1 MRASCSTI
9 ESVKSLSAIARFD
22 IPVAG
27 GKLAL
32 FRLDDGPGTAEPV
45 IAVHGITANS
55 HAWLAVD
62 RALQGRAA
70 LLAVDLRGRGASSE
84 LPGPYGMAAYAADLL
99 AVLDACG
106 LERAVLVGHS
116 LGAYAVARFAAD
128 HPERVRAAVLA
139 DGGLTDPAIQN
150 VDPEPFLAAF
160 LGPALARLEMTFADR
175 QAYHDWWRSHPALAG
190 SDVLDSDLIAYADH
204 DLGGSA
210 PELRSTVA
218 KEAVRADAHELF
230 EMGKPAHQLAVPV
243 EMLRAPRGLQNEP
256 TPMIAAEL
264 AAAWVAEAPDRRR
277 VSEVPDVNHYTL
289 VMGASGAG
297 AVAQAIVR
305 ALATPSDD
313 PALRSAR

>member
-1 MRASCSTI
+1 
-9 ESVKSLSAIARFD
+9 LSATARFD

-27 GKLAL
+27 GTLAL
-32 FRLDDGPGTAEPV
+32 FRLGTGPGTAEPV
-45 IAVHGITANS
+45 VAVHGITANS

-62 RALQGRAA
+62 RALEGRAA
-70 LLAVDLRGRGASSE
+70 LLAVDLRGRGASNA
-84 LPGPYGMAAYAADLL
+84 LPPPYGMAAYAADLL

-128 HPERVRAAVLA
+128 HPDRVRAAVLV
-139 DGGLTDPAIQN
+139 DGGLTSPGLEE

-160 LGPALARLEMTFADR
+160 LGPALARLELSFENR
-175 QAYHDWWRSHPALAG
+175 EAYHEWWRAHPALTG
-190 SDVLDSDLIAYADH
+190 SDVADADLAAYADH

-218 KEAVRADAHELF
+218 REAVRADAHELF
-230 EMGKPAHQLAVPV
+230 EMGKPAHRLAVPV
-243 EMLRAPRGLQNEP
+243 EMLRAPRGLQDEP
-256 TPMIAAEL
+256 TPMIAPEL
-264 AAAWVAEAPDRRR
+264 AAAWANEAPEQRR
-277 VSEVPDVNHYTL
+277 VTEVPDVNHYTL
-289 VMGASGAG
+289 VMGRSGAR

-305 ALATPSDD
+305 ALQTPADD

>member
-1 MRASCSTI
+1 
-9 ESVKSLSAIARFD
+9 LSAIARFD

-27 GKLAL
+27 GKLGL

-62 RALQGRAA
+62 RALEGRAA
-70 LLAVDLRGRGASSE
+70 LLAVDLRGRGASSG

-128 HPERVRAAVLA
+128 HPERVRAAVLV
-139 DGGLTDPAIQN
+139 DGGLTSPGLEE

-160 LGPALARLEMTFADR
+160 LGPALARLELTFADR
-175 QAYHDWWRSHPALAG
+175 EAYHDWWRAHPALAG
-190 SDVLDSDLIAYADH
+190 SDVVDSDLVGYANH

-230 EMGKPAHQLAVPV
+230 EIGKPAHRLAVPI

-256 TPMIAAEL
+256 SPMIAPEL
-264 AAAWVAEAPDRRR
+264 AAAWADESPGQRR
-277 VSEVPDVNHYTL
+277 VTEVPDVNHYTI
-289 VMGASGAG
+289 VMGQAGAR

-305 ALATPSDD
+305 ALQTP
-313 PALRSAR
+313 